1 MLVLVF
7 LLGGTMS
14 FLAIHVEEV
23 KDIFSI
29 VKWLHLAVSSVEQFT
44 IKNVVKHRYIGIL
57 GLFFLISSVPQLCC
71 FLCLCSHFPLDN
83 M

>member
-29 VKWLHLAVSSVEQFT
+29 VKWLHLAMSSVEQFT

-57 GLFFLISSVPQLCC
+57 GLLISSVPQLCC

>member
-57 GLFFLISSVPQLCC
+57 GLLISSVPQLCC

>member
-1 MLVLVF
+1 MLVLFF
-7 LLGGTMS
+7 LPGGTMI
-14 FLAIHVEEV
+14 FPVIHVKEV

-29 VKWLHLAVSSVEQFT
+29 VKWLHLAMSKVEQFT
-44 IKNVVKHRYIGIL
+44 VKNVVKHRYIGIL